1 MIERN
6 VKVIKKENPVLLDKV
21 IQDIQDTLADKLKWL
36 NYAFGRAY
44 KLVEHDDEG
53 NKFIYPAAYIG
64 NSEYVSLL
72 PNDNF
77 GNFCWFDIYDPQEIT
92 SVTQSLPQ
100 FTFSGAVVFWFDLN
114 SIFSDSNAMYTEE
127 IKDEIVRTL
136 TGPGI
141 IKSSGGRLTLTKIY
155 ERFENIYKGY
165 ALEKI
170 YNNYSYKGNGIQT
183 IDKQFFMHPYAG
195 LRFEFTLTTREL
207 CQRYIK

>member
-1 MIERN
+1 
-6 VKVIKKENPVLLDKV
+6 
-21 IQDIQDTLADKLKWL
+21 
-36 NYAFGRAY
+36 
-44 KLVEHDDEG
+44 
-53 NKFIYPAAYIG
+53 
-64 NSEYVSLL
+64 
-72 PNDNF
+72 
-77 GNFCWFDIYDPQEIT
+77 
-92 SVTQSLPQ
+92 
-100 FTFSGAVVFWFDLN
+100 
-114 SIFSDSNAMYTEE
+114 MYTEE

-136 TGPGI
+136 TGPGL